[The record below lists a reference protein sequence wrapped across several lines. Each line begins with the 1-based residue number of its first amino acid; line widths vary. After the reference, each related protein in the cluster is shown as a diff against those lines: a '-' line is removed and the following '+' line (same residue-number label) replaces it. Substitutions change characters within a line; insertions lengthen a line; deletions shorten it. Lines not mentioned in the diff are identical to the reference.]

1 MKVKLVGGSRELV
14 QWARVLIAQSDSQ
27 GARWSV
33 IDQDTRLHLLAS
45 AHAHGYRLP
54 SPQTSGYINRRVEVP
69 LCPPQP
75 TMLLDSSGL
84 IDAPSVEAF

>member
-1 MKVKLVGGSRELV
+1 MV
-14 QWARVLIAQSDSQ
+14 QWARVLVAQITILKEV
-27 GARWSV
+27 RWSV

-54 SPQTSGYINRRVEVP
+54 SPQTSGYINKRVEVP
-69 LCPPQP
+69 VWPPQP

-84 IDAPSVEAF
+84 IDAPSIKAF